1 MSLMIKED
9 KKRQIEE
16 IKNLKAI
23 EKTKEKKLVDFNW
36 IYRIIFLTFGISLFM
51 SFVSGVTLPEVPTF
65 VGILL
70 VLLFIII
77 GVIFDMIGVS
87 VTASDLSVFN
97 SMSSRKVKGAKLA
110 VRFKQNA
117 DKVSS
122 FCNDV
127 IGDICGVV
135 SGSCCI
141 TIAANISN
149 KFSLNYLICSLIVTA
164 IVSALTIGGKAI
176 GKNIAINKSDIILYR
191 FCLFIDKFWK
201 VK

>member
-1 MSLMIKED
+1 MTKED
-9 KKRQIEE
+9 KIKQKEA

-23 EKTKEKKLVDFNW
+23 EKTKEKKLVDFKW
-36 IYRIIFLTFGISLFM
+36 INKIIIITFGISLFM
-51 SFVSGVTLPEVPTF
+51 SFISGVTLPSVPTI
-65 VGILL
+65 VGVFL
-70 VLLFIII
+70 VLFFILI

-87 VTASDLSVFN
+87 VTASNLSVFN

-141 TIAANISN
+141 TIATNIANN
-149 KFSLNYLICSLIVTA
+149 LNTNYLLTSLLVTS

-176 GKNIAINKSDIILYR
+176 GKNIAINKSDIILYK
-191 FCLFIDKFWK
+191 FCLFINKFWK

>member
-1 MSLMIKED
+1 MKKED

-23 EKTKEKKLVDFNW
+23 EKTKEKKLVDFKW
-36 IYRIIFLTFGISLFM
+36 IYKIIILTFGISLLM
-51 SFVSGVTLPEVPTF
+51 SLVSGVTLPKVPTI

-70 VLLFIII
+70 VLLFILI
-77 GVIFDMIGVS
+77 GVIFDMIGVA

-141 TIAANISN
+141 TIATNLSSSLNI
-149 KFSLNYLICSLIVTA
+149 NYLICSLIVTS
-164 IVSALTIGGKAI
+164 IVSAMTIGGKAM
-176 GKNIAINKSDIILYR
+176 GKNIAINKSDTILYK
-191 FCLFIDKFWK
+191 FCLFINHFWK

>member
-1 MSLMIKED
+1 MTKED
-9 KKRQIEE
+9 KIKQKEA

-23 EKTKEKKLVDFNW
+23 ERTKEKKLVDFKW
-36 IYRIIFLTFGISLFM
+36 IYKIIFITFSISLLM
-51 SFVSGVTLPEVPTF
+51 SFASGVTIPSVPTVIGVLVVLVF
-65 VGILL
+65 ILL
-70 VLLFIII
+70 
-77 GVIFDMIGVS
+77 GVVFDMIGVS
-87 VTASDLSVFN
+87 VTASNLSVFN

-110 VRFKQNA
+110 VKFKQNA

-141 TIAANISN
+141 TIATNLSN
-149 KFSLNYLICSLIVTA
+149 TFNLNYLLCSLLVTS
-164 IVSALTIGGKAI
+164 IVSAMTIGGKAI
-176 GKNIAINKSDIILYR
+176 GKNIAINKSDIILYK
-191 FCLFIDKFWK
+191 FCLFINKFWK

>member
-1 MSLMIKED
+1 MTKED
-9 KKRQIEE
+9 KKKQIEE

-23 EKTKEKKLVDFNW
+23 ERTKEKKLVDFTW
-36 IYRIIFLTFGISLFM
+36 IYRIIIITFGISLLM
-51 SFVSGVTLPEVPTF
+51 SFISGITLPKVSTLT
-65 VGILL
+65 GILL
-70 VLLFIII
+70 VLIFILI

-97 SMSSRKVKGAKLA
+97 SMSSRKVKGAKIA

-127 IGDICGVV
+127 IGDICGVI

-141 TIAANISN
+141 TIANNLSTKYSI
-149 KFSLNYLICSLIVTA
+149 NYLICSLIVTA
-164 IVSALTIGGKAI
+164 IVSAMTIGGKAI
-176 GKNIAINKSDIILYR
+176 GKNIAINKSNIILYK
-191 FCLFIDKFWK
+191 FCLFINHFWK
-201 VK
+201 IK

>member
-1 MSLMIKED
+1 MTKED
-9 KKRQIEE
+9 KKRQKEE
-16 IKNLKAI
+16 LKNLKAI
-23 EKTKEKKLVDFNW
+23 ENKKEKKLVDFKW
-36 IYRIIFLTFGISLFM
+36 IYKIIFITFGISLFM
-51 SFVSGVTLPEVPTF
+51 SFVSGITLPSVPTI
-65 VGILL
+65 VGILV
-70 VLLFIII
+70 VLLFILI

-87 VTASDLSVFN
+87 VTASNLSVFN

-110 VRFKQNA
+110 VRFKKNA

-141 TIAANISN
+141 TIATNISN
-149 KFSLNYLICSLIVTA
+149 TFNINYLLCSLLVTA
-164 IVSALTIGGKAI
+164 TVSAMTIGGKAI
-176 GKNIAINKSDIILYR
+176 GKNIAINKSDIILYK
-191 FCLFIDKFWK
+191 FCLFINHFWK

>member
-1 MSLMIKED
+1 MTKEE
-9 KKRQIEE
+9 KRKQKEE
-16 IKNLKAI
+16 LKNLKAI

-36 IYRIIFLTFGISLFM
+36 IYRIVFLTFGISLIM
-51 SFVSGVTLPEVPTF
+51 SFISGVTLPSVPTII
-65 VGILL
+65 GILL
-70 VLLFIII
+70 VLLFILI

-110 VRFKQNA
+110 VKFKQNA

-122 FCNDV
+122 ICNDV
-127 IGDICGVV
+127 IGDICGVI

-141 TIAANISN
+141 TIATNISKTFN
-149 KFSLNYLICSLIVTA
+149 LNYLVCSLIVTA
-164 IVSALTIGGKAI
+164 IVSALTIGGKAL
-176 GKNIAINKSDIILYR
+176 GKNIAINKSDIILYK
-191 FCLFIDKFWK
+191 FCLFINKFWK

>member
-1 MSLMIKED
+1 MTKED
-9 KKRQIEE
+9 KKKQLEE

-23 EKTKEKKLVDFNW
+23 EKTKEKKLVDFKW
-36 IYRIIFLTFGISLFM
+36 INRIIIITFGISLIM
-51 SFVSGVTLPEVPTF
+51 SFISGVTLPKVPTI

-70 VLLFIII
+70 VLFFILI

-110 VRFKQNA
+110 VKFKKNA

-135 SGSCCI
+135 SGSCSI
-141 TIAANISN
+141 TIATNIANTFN
-149 KFSLNYLICSLIVTA
+149 LNYLVCSLLVTS

-176 GKNIAINKSDIILYR
+176 GKNIAINKSDIILYK
-191 FCLFIDKFWK
+191 FCLFINKFWK

>member
-1 MSLMIKED
+1 MDKEE
-9 KKRQIEE
+9 KRKQKEE

-23 EKTKEKKLVDFNW
+23 EKTKEKKLIDFNW
-36 IYRIIFLTFGISLFM
+36 IYRIIILTFGISLIM
-51 SFVSGVTLPEVPTF
+51 SFTSGMAMPKVPTI
-65 VGILL
+65 VGILI
-70 VLLFIII
+70 VLIFILI

-110 VRFKQNA
+110 VKFKKNA

-141 TIAANISN
+141 TIASNISN
-149 KFSLNYLICSLIVTA
+149 IFNLNYLLCSLIVTST
-164 IVSALTIGGKAI
+164 VSALTIGGKAL
-176 GKNIAINKSDIILYR
+176 GKNIAINKSDIILYK
-191 FCLFIDKFWK
+191 FCLFINKFWK

>member
-1 MSLMIKED
+1 MSKEE
-9 KKRQIEE
+9 KRKQLEE

-23 EKTKEKKLVDFNW
+23 EKAKEKKLVDFNW
-36 IYRIIFLTFGISLFM
+36 IYKIIILTFGISLIM
-51 SFVSGVTLPEVPTF
+51 SFTSGTTLPKVPTII
-65 VGILL
+65 GILI
-70 VLLFIII
+70 VLIFILI

-97 SMSSRKVKGAKLA
+97 SMSSRKVKGAKIA

-141 TIAANISN
+141 TIANNISS
-149 KFSLNYLICSLIVTA
+149 KFGLNYLLCSLIVTS
-164 IVSALTIGGKAI
+164 IVSALTIGGKAL
-176 GKNIAINKSDIILYR
+176 GKNIAINKSDIILYK
-191 FCLFIDKFWK
+191 FCLFINHFLK

>member
-1 MSLMIKED
+1 MTKQD
-9 KKRQIEE
+9 KKSQKEE
-16 IKNLKAI
+16 LKNLKAI
-23 EKTKEKKLVDFNW
+23 EKTKEKKLVDFKW
-36 IYRIIFLTFGISLFM
+36 IFRIIFITFGISLFM
-51 SFVSGVTLPEVPTF
+51 SLISGVTLPKVPTIF
-65 VGILL
+65 GVLL
-70 VLLFIII
+70 VLIFILI

-97 SMSSRKVKGAKLA
+97 SMSSRKVEGAKLA
-110 VRFKQNA
+110 VKFKKNA

-141 TIAANISN
+141 TIATNLSIVFN
-149 KFSLNYLICSLIVTA
+149 LNYLITSLIVTS

-176 GKNIAINKSDIILYR
+176 GKNIAINKSNIILYK
-191 FCLFIDKFWK
+191 FCLFINKFWK

>member
-1 MSLMIKED
+1 MEKDE
-9 KKRQIEE
+9 KRKQKEE
-16 IKNLKAI
+16 IKNLKTI
-23 EKTKEKKLVDFNW
+23 EKTKEKKLIDFKW
-36 IYRIIFLTFGISLFM
+36 INKIIILTFGISLLM
-51 SFVSGVTLPEVPTF
+51 SFASGATLPKVPTIIGVLIVLIF
-65 VGILL
+65 IL
-70 VLLFIII
+70 I

-110 VRFKQNA
+110 VRFKKNA

-141 TIAANISN
+141 TIASNIANTFN
-149 KFSLNYLICSLIVTA
+149 LNYLLCSLIVTS
-164 IVSALTIGGKAI
+164 IVSALTIGGKAL
-176 GKNIAINKSDIILYR
+176 GKNIAINKSNIILYK
-191 FCLFIDKFWK
+191 FCLFINHFWK

>member
-1 MSLMIKED
+1 MTKEE
-9 KKRQIEE
+9 KTKQKEA

-23 EKTKEKKLVDFNW
+23 EKTKEKKLVDFKW
-36 IYRIIFLTFGISLFM
+36 INKIIIITFGISLFM
-51 SFVSGVTLPEVPTF
+51 SFISGVTLPSVPTI
-65 VGILL
+65 VGVFL
-70 VLLFIII
+70 VLFFILI

-87 VTASDLSVFN
+87 VTASNLSVFN

-110 VRFKQNA
+110 VKFKQNA

-141 TIAANISN
+141 TIATNIANN
-149 KFSLNYLICSLIVTA
+149 LNTNYLLTSLLVTS

-176 GKNIAINKSDIILYR
+176 GKNLAINKSDIILYK
-191 FCLFIDKFWK
+191 FCLFINHFWK

>member
-1 MSLMIKED
+1 MKKEEKIKEKD
-9 KKRQIEE
+9 E

-36 IYRIIFLTFGISLFM
+36 ISKIVILTFGISLFM
-51 SFVSGVTLPEVPTF
+51 SLVSGAALPKVPTI
-65 VGILL
+65 VGVLIVLFFIL
-70 VLLFIII
+70 I
-77 GVIFDMIGVS
+77 GVIFDMIGVA

-110 VRFKQNA
+110 VKFKQNA
-117 DKVSS
+117 DRVSS

-141 TIAANISN
+141 TIASNISQRY
-149 KFSLNYLICSLIVTA
+149 SLNYLLCSLIVTS
-164 IVSALTIGGKAI
+164 IVSALTIGGKAL
-176 GKNIAINKSDIILYR
+176 GKNIAINKSDSILYK
-191 FCLFIDKFWK
+191 FCLFINYFSK
-201 VK
+201 VN

>member
-1 MSLMIKED
+1 MSKEQKITEKD
-9 KKRQIEE
+9 E

-23 EKTKEKKLVDFNW
+23 EKTKEKKLVDFKW
-36 IYRIIFLTFGISLFM
+36 IFKIVILTFAISLGM
-51 SFVSGVTLPEVPTF
+51 SFASGATLPKVPTI
-65 VGILL
+65 VGILI
-70 VLLFIII
+70 VLFFILI
-77 GVIFDMIGVS
+77 GVIFDMIGVA

-141 TIAANISN
+141 TIASNISN
-149 KFSLNYLICSLIVTA
+149 SFNLNYLLCSLVVTS
-164 IVSALTIGGKAI
+164 IVSALTIGGKAL
-176 GKNIAINKSDIILYR
+176 GKNIAINKSDSILYK
-191 FCLFIDKFWK
+191 FCLFINCFWK

>member
-1 MSLMIKED
+1 MTKEE
-9 KKRQIEE
+9 KTKQKEA

-23 EKTKEKKLVDFNW
+23 EKTKEKKLVDFKW
-36 IYRIIFLTFGISLFM
+36 INKIIIITFGISLVL
-51 SFVSGVTLPEVPTF
+51 SFVSGVTLPSVPTI

-70 VLLFIII
+70 VLIFILI
-77 GVIFDMIGVS
+77 GVIFDMIGVA

-110 VRFKQNA
+110 VKFKKNA

-135 SGSCCI
+135 SGSCGI
-141 TIAANISN
+141 TIATNISKN
-149 KFSLNYLICSLIVTA
+149 FNTNYLITSLIVTS
-164 IVSALTIGGKAI
+164 IVSAMTIGGKAM
-176 GKNIAINKSDIILYR
+176 GKNIAINKSDTILYK
-191 FCLFIDKFWK
+191 FCLFLNNFWK

>member
-1 MSLMIKED
+1 MTKED
-9 KKRQIEE
+9 KKKQLEE

-23 EKTKEKKLVDFNW
+23 EKTKEKKLVDFTW
-36 IYRIIFLTFGISLFM
+36 IYKIIIITFGISLLM
-51 SFVSGVTLPEVPTF
+51 SFITGVTLPKVPTIL
-65 VGILL
+65 GILL
-70 VLLFIII
+70 VIVFILI
-77 GVIFDMIGVS
+77 GVIFDMIGVA

-141 TIAANISN
+141 TIATNLSNNFNI
-149 KFSLNYLICSLIVTA
+149 NYLLCSLLVTA
-164 IVSALTIGGKAI
+164 IVSAMTIGGKAI
-176 GKNIAINKSDIILYR
+176 GKNIAINKSDIILYK
-191 FCLFIDKFWK
+191 FCLIINHFWK

>member
-1 MSLMIKED
+1 MSKEQKITEKD
-9 KKRQIEE
+9 EF
-16 IKNLKAI
+16 KNLKAI
-23 EKTKEKKLVDFNW
+23 EKTKEKKLVDFKW
-36 IYRIIFLTFGISLFM
+36 IVKIIILTFAISLGM
-51 SFVSGVTLPEVPTF
+51 SFASGATLPKVPNI
-65 VGILL
+65 VGILI
-70 VLLFIII
+70 VLLFILI
-77 GVIFDMIGVS
+77 GVIFDMIGVA

-141 TIAANISN
+141 TIASNISN
-149 KFSLNYLICSLIVTA
+149 SFNINYLLCSLIVTS
-164 IVSALTIGGKAI
+164 IVSALTIGGKAL
-176 GKNIAINKSDIILYR
+176 GKNIAINKSDIILYK
-191 FCLFIDKFWK
+191 FCLFINYFWK

>member
-1 MSLMIKED
+1 MNKEQ
-9 KKRQIEE
+9 KLKQKEE
-16 IKNLKAI
+16 FKNLKAI
-23 EKTKEKKLVDFNW
+23 EKTKEKKLVDFKW
-36 IYRIIFLTFGISLFM
+36 IFKIVILTFAISLGM
-51 SFVSGVTLPEVPTF
+51 SFASGATLPKVPTI
-65 VGILL
+65 VGILI
-70 VLLFIII
+70 VLLFILI

-141 TIAANISN
+141 TIASNISN
-149 KFSLNYLICSLIVTA
+149 SFNLNYLLCSLIVTS
-164 IVSALTIGGKAI
+164 IVSALTIGGKAL
-176 GKNIAINKSDIILYR
+176 GKNIAINKSDSILYK
-191 FCLFIDKFWK
+191 FCLSINYFWK

>member
-1 MSLMIKED
+1 MTKED
-9 KKRQIEE
+9 KKRQLEE

-23 EKTKEKKLVDFNW
+23 EKTKEKKLVDFTW
-36 IYRIIFLTFGISLFM
+36 IYKIIFITFIISLLM
-51 SFVSGVTLPEVPTF
+51 SFISGVTLPKVPTI

-70 VLLFIII
+70 VLFFILI

-110 VRFKQNA
+110 VKFKQNA

-141 TIAANISN
+141 TIATNIASTFN
-149 KFSLNYLICSLIVTA
+149 INYLLCSLLVTA

-176 GKNIAINKSDIILYR
+176 GKNIAINKSDMILYK
-191 FCLFIDKFWK
+191 FCLFINHFWK

>member
-1 MSLMIKED
+1 MKKEEKIKEKD
-9 KKRQIEE
+9 E

-36 IYRIIFLTFGISLFM
+36 ISKIVILTFGISLFM
-51 SFVSGVTLPEVPTF
+51 SLVSGAALPKVPTI
-65 VGILL
+65 VGVLIVLFFIL
-70 VLLFIII
+70 I
-77 GVIFDMIGVS
+77 GVIFDMIGVA

-110 VRFKQNA
+110 VKFKQNA
-117 DKVSS
+117 DRVSS

-141 TIAANISN
+141 TIASNISQRYR
-149 KFSLNYLICSLIVTA
+149 LNYLLCSLIVTS
-164 IVSALTIGGKAI
+164 IVSALTIGGKAL
-176 GKNIAINKSDIILYR
+176 GKNIAINKSDSILYK
-191 FCLFIDKFWK
+191 FCLFINYFSK
-201 VK
+201 VN

>member
-1 MSLMIKED
+1 MSKEQ
-9 KKRQIEE
+9 KIIEKDE
-16 IKNLKAI
+16 FKNLKAI
-23 EKTKEKKLVDFNW
+23 EKTKEKKLVDFKW
-36 IYRIIFLTFGISLFM
+36 INKIVILTFAISLGM
-51 SFVSGVTLPEVPTF
+51 SFISGATLPKVPTI
-65 VGILL
+65 VGILI
-70 VLLFIII
+70 VLFFIFI

-141 TIAANISN
+141 TIASNISN
-149 KFSLNYLICSLIVTA
+149 SFNLNYLLCSLVVTS
-164 IVSALTIGGKAI
+164 IVSALTIGGKAL
-176 GKNIAINKSDIILYR
+176 GKNIAINKSDSILYK
-191 FCLFIDKFWK
+191 FCLFVNYFWK

>member
-1 MSLMIKED
+1 MSKED
-9 KKRQIEE
+9 KIIEKNE
-16 IKNLKAI
+16 LKNLKAI
-23 EKTKEKKLVDFNW
+23 EKSKEKKYIDYKW
-36 IYRIIFLTFGISLFM
+36 IIKIVLITFAISLVL
-51 SFVSGVTLPEVPTF
+51 SFVSGVTLPSVPTI

-70 VLLFIII
+70 VLIFILI
-77 GVIFDMIGVS
+77 GVIFDMIGVA

-110 VRFKQNA
+110 VKFKKNA

-135 SGSCCI
+135 SGSCGI
-141 TIAANISN
+141 TIATNISKN
-149 KFSLNYLICSLIVTA
+149 FNTNYLITSLIVTS
-164 IVSALTIGGKAI
+164 IVSAMTIGGKAM
-176 GKNIAINKSDIILYR
+176 GKNIAINKSDTILYK
-191 FCLFIDKFWK
+191 FCLFLNNFWK

>member
-1 MSLMIKED
+1 MEKDEIRKQ
-9 KKRQIEE
+9 KEE
-16 IKNLKAI
+16 IKNLKTI
-23 EKTKEKKLVDFNW
+23 EKTKEKKLIDFKW
-36 IYRIIFLTFGISLFM
+36 INKIIILTFGISLLM
-51 SFVSGVTLPEVPTF
+51 SFVSGATLPKVPTII
-65 VGILL
+65 GILI
-70 VLLFIII
+70 VLIFILI

-110 VRFKQNA
+110 VRFKKNA

-141 TIAANISN
+141 TIASNISN
-149 KFSLNYLICSLIVTA
+149 TFNLNYLLCSLIVTS
-164 IVSALTIGGKAI
+164 IVSAITIGGKAL
-176 GKNIAINKSDIILYR
+176 GKNIAINKSNIILYK
-191 FCLFIDKFWK
+191 FCLFFNFSCKDK
-201 VK
+201 

>member
-1 MSLMIKED
+1 MSKEQ
-9 KKRQIEE
+9 KIIEKDE
-16 IKNLKAI
+16 FKNLKAI
-23 EKTKEKKLVDFNW
+23 EKTKEKKLVDFKW
-36 IYRIIFLTFGISLFM
+36 ILKIVILTFVISLGM
-51 SFVSGVTLPEVPTF
+51 SFASGATLPKVPTI
-65 VGILL
+65 VGILI
-70 VLLFIII
+70 VLLFILI
-77 GVIFDMIGVS
+77 GVIFDMIGVA

-141 TIAANISN
+141 TIAGNISKSFN
-149 KFSLNYLICSLIVTA
+149 LNYLLCSLIVTS
-164 IVSALTIGGKAI
+164 IVSALTIGGKAL
-176 GKNIAINKSDIILYR
+176 GKNIAINKSDSILYK
-191 FCLFIDKFWK
+191 FCLFINYFWK

>member
-1 MSLMIKED
+1 MTKED
-9 KKRQIEE
+9 KKRQKEE
-16 IKNLKAI
+16 LKNLKAI
-23 EKTKEKKLVDFNW
+23 EKTKEKKLVDFKW
-36 IYRIIFLTFGISLFM
+36 INRIVILTFGISLGM
-51 SFVSGVTLPEVPTF
+51 SFVSGVTLPKVPTI
-65 VGILL
+65 VGIMI
-70 VLLFIII
+70 VLLFILI

-141 TIAANISN
+141 TITSNIANN
-149 KFSLNYLICSLIVTA
+149 FNLNYLITSLIVTS

-176 GKNIAINKSDIILYR
+176 GKNIAINKSDIILYK
-191 FCLFIDKFWK
+191 FCLFINHFWK